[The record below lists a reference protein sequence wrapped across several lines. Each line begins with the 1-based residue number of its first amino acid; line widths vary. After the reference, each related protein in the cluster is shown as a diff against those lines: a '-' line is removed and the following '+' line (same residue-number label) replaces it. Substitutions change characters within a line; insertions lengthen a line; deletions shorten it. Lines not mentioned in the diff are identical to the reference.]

1 MIELDISPLEIQKR
15 EFGNAIRGYN
25 KTEVDEFIDRL
36 LQSYESIY
44 KENKNLKERILL
56 LEEKVQSYKE
66 IETTLKN
73 TLVLAEK
80 TAEEVKNNAQK
91 ERETILKKTLLR
103 AEKILQRAEK
113 KQNQITDKNEELR
126 RQFYL
131 YKTRFKN
138 FLQSQLDYL
147 DATELDMFKNND
159 PLIHDFMPEVAVADD
174 KEMYQKENNDQQIAK
189 IEEIND
195 EVE

>member
-56 LEEKVQSYKE
+56 LEEKIQSYKE

-113 KQNQITDKNEELR
+113 NKIKLLIKMKN
-126 RQFYL
+126 
-131 YKTRFKN
+131 
-138 FLQSQLDYL
+138 
-147 DATELDMFKNND
+147 
-159 PLIHDFMPEVAVADD
+159 
-174 KEMYQKENNDQQIAK
+174 
-189 IEEIND
+189 
-195 EVE
+195 